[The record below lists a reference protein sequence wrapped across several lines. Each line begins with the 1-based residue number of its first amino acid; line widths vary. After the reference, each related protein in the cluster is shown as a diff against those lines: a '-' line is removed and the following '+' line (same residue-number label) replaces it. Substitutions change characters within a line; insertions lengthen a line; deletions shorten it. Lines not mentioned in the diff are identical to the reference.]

1 LVVLQNNPTVQVALS
16 ALASGYTTDY
26 TLTLTGTLLAT
37 LPILVVFMVLGRQ
50 IVGGIMQGAV
60 KG

>member
-1 LVVLQNNPTVQVALS
+1 MVLQNNPTVQVALS

-50 IVGGIMQGAV
+50 SVGGIMQGAV